1 VPAVVCLIFACCRF
15 FLQLAAASDQTVPEL
30 RKSVTELTKKCD
42 DLARHKRFLAHQVAE
57 SSTFGAGPAH
67 KPSNQQQQ
75 QQQQQADSAAVAGD
89 DDSGPG
95 AAGAAEDGSGEGVE
109 CAVCRSTMSD
119 QLQVRLLQL

>member
-1 VPAVVCLIFACCRF
+1 MFACCRCRL
-15 FLQLAAASDQTVPEL
+15 FLQLVSASDHTVPEL

-57 SSTFGAGPAH
+57 SSTFGAGPAN
-67 KPSNQQQQ
+67 KPSNQQQ

-89 DDSGPG
+89 DDSGAG
-95 AAGAAEDGSGEGVE
+95 AAGAAEDSAGEGVE